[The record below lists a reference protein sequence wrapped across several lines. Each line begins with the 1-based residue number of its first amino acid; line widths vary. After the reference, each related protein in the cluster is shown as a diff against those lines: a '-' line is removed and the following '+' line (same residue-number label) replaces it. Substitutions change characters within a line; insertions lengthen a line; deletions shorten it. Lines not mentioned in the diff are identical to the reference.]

1 MIPLG
6 KVSVFAASSWGGF
19 FLEQRMAKL
28 YAEIAKMEAQD
39 DGTVKVWGYA
49 SSEAV
54 DSDGEIIAAEAM
66 KAAIPDYMKFG
77 AVREMHGSNAAGT
90 AIEINVE
97 NDGRTFFGAHIV
109 DPVAVT
115 KVKTGVYK
123 GFSIGGSVTARDELN
138 KSQITG
144 LKLTEISLVD
154 RPANPDAVFT
164 CYKADKP
171 KDEEEADKDDKPS
184 DKSAEE
190 KGDKPKDGDKEPEAE
205 EKDGKDDKKD
215 DEEEDDKKDEAEKSA
230 SVNLSESEIAILKA
244 VLAKAEKP
252 KDEPVAKSMWQ
263 VKSLADVLMSLEWL
277 ISDASYDGVDEAVIA
292 QIKESAG
299 KLAESLKALTV
310 SEADKLVDGL
320 AAKADKSDDLAK
332 AESVDELAKAQ
343 DALKKSNDALAKA
356 QAEIESLKKQAAPPK
371 GSTKAISKAED
382 NGEDPLNGF
391 EPIVKNDGSLD
402 DVATLVKAAQA
413 GRL

>member
-1 MIPLG
+1 
-6 KVSVFAASSWGGF
+6 
-19 FLEQRMAKL
+19 MAKL

-54 DSDGEIIAAEAM
+54 DSDGEVIAAEAM

-97 NDGRTFFGAHIV
+97 DDGRTFFGAHIV
-109 DPVAVT
+109 DPIAVT

-164 CYKADKP
+164 CFKADKP
-171 KDEEEADKDDKPS
+171 KDGEEAADKDDEPTDKADETPADDAEKADS
-184 DKSAEE
+184 DKKA
-190 KGDKPKDGDKEPEAE
+190 D
-205 EKDGKDDKKD
+205 
-215 DEEEDDKKDEAEKSA
+215 EEDDKKDEAEKSA
-230 SVNLSESEIAILKA
+230 SIELSESEIAILKA
-244 VLAKAEKP
+244 VLAKAEKQEAAT
-252 KDEPVAKSMWQ
+252 KVDEPVDCSVGKS
-263 VKSLADVLMSLEWL
+263 
-277 ISDASYDGVDEAVIA
+277 
-292 QIKESAG
+292 
-299 KLAESLKALTV
+299 
-310 SEADKLVDGL
+310 
-320 AAKADKSDDLAK
+320 DKSDDLAK

-391 EPIVKNDGSLD
+391 QPIVKNDGSLD
-402 DVATLVKAAQA
+402 DVATLIKAKQT

>member
-1 MIPLG
+1 
-6 KVSVFAASSWGGF
+6 
-19 FLEQRMAKL
+19 MAKL

-54 DSDGEIIAAEAM
+54 DSDGEVIAAEAM

-97 NDGRTFFGAHIV
+97 DDGRTFFGAHIV
-109 DPVAVT
+109 DPIAVT

-184 DKSAEE
+184 DKSAEDE
-190 KGDKPKDGDKEPEAE
+190 DDKPKDGDKKPEAE
-205 EKDGKDDKKD
+205 DKDDKD
-215 DEEEDDKKDEAEKSA
+215 DKEDKEDDKEDEAEKSA

-244 VLAKAEKP
+244 VLAKAQKP
-252 KDEPVAKSMWQ
+252 KDEPVTKSMWQ
-263 VKSLADVLMSLEWL
+263 VKSLADVLTSLKWL
-277 ISDASYDGVDEAVIA
+277 INDAGYDGVDEAVVA

-299 KLAESLKALTV
+299 SLAESLKALTI

-371 GSTKAISKAED
+371 GSTKAIGKAED

-391 EPIVKNDGSLD
+391 QPIVKNDGSLD
-402 DVATLVKAAQA
+402 DVATLVKAAQT

>member
-1 MIPLG
+1 
-6 KVSVFAASSWGGF
+6 
-19 FLEQRMAKL
+19 MAKL

-97 NDGRTFFGAHIV
+97 DDGRTFFGAHIV

-171 KDEEEADKDDKPS
+171 KDDEEAEKEEDDKPS
-184 DKSAEE
+184 DKSAEDKDE
-190 KGDKPKDGDKEPEAE
+190 KPTDGDKEPEAE
-205 EKDGKDDKKD
+205 DKDDKD
-215 DEEEDDKKDEAEKSA
+215 DDKEDETEKSA

-252 KDEPVAKSMWQ
+252 KGEPVAKSMRQ

-277 ISDASYDGVDEAVIA
+277 ISDAGYDGVDDAVIA
-292 QIKESAG
+292 QIKESADS
-299 KLAESLKALTV
+299 LAESLKALAV
-310 SEADKLVDGL
+310 SEADNLVDGL

-343 DALKKSNDALAKA
+343 DALKKSNKALAEA

-371 GSTKAISKAED
+371 GSAKAISKAED
-382 NGEDPLNGF
+382 NGEDPLKGF

-402 DVATLVKAAQA
+402 DVATLIKAKQT

>member
-1 MIPLG
+1 
-6 KVSVFAASSWGGF
+6 
-19 FLEQRMAKL
+19 MAKL

-97 NDGRTFFGAHIV
+97 DDGRTFFGAHIV

-164 CYKADKP
+164 CFKADKP
-171 KDEEEADKDDKPS
+171 KDEEEATDKDDKPS
-184 DKSAEE
+184 DKSAEDE
-190 KGDKPKDGDKEPEAE
+190 DGKPKDGDKKPETE
-205 EKDGKDDKKD
+205 DKDDKDDKD
-215 DEEEDDKKDEAEKSA
+215 DDKEDETEKSA

-244 VLAKAEKP
+244 VLAKAEKQEAVT
-252 KDEPVAKSMWQ
+252 KADEPIDESVSKS
-263 VKSLADVLMSLEWL
+263 
-277 ISDASYDGVDEAVIA
+277 
-292 QIKESAG
+292 
-299 KLAESLKALTV
+299 
-310 SEADKLVDGL
+310 
-320 AAKADKSDDLAK
+320 DKSDDLAK
-332 AESVDELAKAQ
+332 AEMADALAKAQ

-382 NGEDPLNGF
+382 NGEDPLKGF
-391 EPIVKNDGSLD
+391 KPIVKNDGSLD
-402 DVATLVKAAQA
+402 DVATLVKAAQT

>member
-1 MIPLG
+1 
-6 KVSVFAASSWGGF
+6 
-19 FLEQRMAKL
+19 MAKL

-97 NDGRTFFGAHIV
+97 DDGRTFFGAHIV

-171 KDEEEADKDDKPS
+171 KADEEADKDEDDKTA
-184 DKSAEE
+184 DKADETPADDTE
-190 KGDKPKDGDKEPEAE
+190 KADDKADGK
-205 EKDGKDDKKD
+205 KDDK
-215 DEEEDDKKDEAEKSA
+215 EGETEKSA

-244 VLAKAEKP
+244 VLAKADKP
-252 KDEPVAKSMWQ
+252 KDEPVAKSMYQ
-263 VKSLADVLMSLEWL
+263 VKSLADVLMSLKWL
-277 ISDASYDGVDEAVIA
+277 VEDAVYGNIDDAVTA

-299 KLAESLKALTV
+299 SLAESLKALTV

-382 NGEDPLNGF
+382 NDEDPLKGF

-402 DVATLVKAAQA
+402 DVATLIKAKQT

>member
-1 MIPLG
+1 
-6 KVSVFAASSWGGF
+6 
-19 FLEQRMAKL
+19 MAKL

-54 DSDGEIIAAEAM
+54 DSDGEVIAAEAM

-97 NDGRTFFGAHIV
+97 DDGRTFFGAHIV

-164 CYKADKP
+164 CFKADKP
-171 KDEEEADKDDKPS
+171 KDDEETADKDDEPA
-184 DKSAEE
+184 DKADETPDDDAE
-190 KGDKPKDGDKEPEAE
+190 KADG
-205 EKDGKDDKKD
+205 DKKD
-215 DEEEDDKKDEAEKSA
+215 DKEDDKKDEAEKSA

-263 VKSLADVLMSLEWL
+263 VKSLADVLVSLKWL
-277 ISDASYDGVDEAVIA
+277 INDAGYDGVDEAVIA
-292 QIKESAG
+292 QIKESAAS
-299 KLAESLKALTV
+299 LAETLKVLTV

-343 DALKKSNDALAKA
+343 DSLKKSNDALAKA
-356 QAEIESLKKQAAPPK
+356 QAEIESLKKQATPPK
-371 GSTKAISKAED
+371 GSTKAIGKAED

-391 EPIVKNDGSLD
+391 QPIVKNDGSLD
-402 DVATLVKAAQA
+402 DVATLVKAAHA

>member
-1 MIPLG
+1 
-6 KVSVFAASSWGGF
+6 
-19 FLEQRMAKL
+19 MAKL

-97 NDGRTFFGAHIV
+97 DDGRTFFGAHIV

-171 KDEEEADKDDKPS
+171 KDEEEADKEEDDKPS
-184 DKSAEE
+184 NKSAEDE
-190 KGDKPKDGDKEPEAE
+190 DGKPKDGDKEPEAE
-205 EKDGKDDKKD
+205 DKDDKE
-215 DEEEDDKKDEAEKSA
+215 DETEKSA

-244 VLAKAEKP
+244 VLAKAEKQEVAT
-252 KDEPVAKSMWQ
+252 KADEPIDESVSKS
-263 VKSLADVLMSLEWL
+263 
-277 ISDASYDGVDEAVIA
+277 
-292 QIKESAG
+292 
-299 KLAESLKALTV
+299 
-310 SEADKLVDGL
+310 
-320 AAKADKSDDLAK
+320 DKSDDLAK
-332 AESVDELAKAQ
+332 AEMADALAKAQ

-382 NGEDPLNGF
+382 NGEDPLKGF

-402 DVATLVKAAQA
+402 DVATLIKAKQT

>member
-1 MIPLG
+1 
-6 KVSVFAASSWGGF
+6 
-19 FLEQRMAKL
+19 MAKL

-54 DSDGEIIAAEAM
+54 DSDGEIITAQAM

-97 NDGRTFFGAHIV
+97 DDGRTFFGAHIV

-115 KVKTGVYK
+115 KVKKGVYK
-123 GFSIGGSVTARDELN
+123 GFSIGGGVTARDELN

-164 CYKADKP
+164 CFKADKP
-171 KDEEEADKDDKPS
+171 KDD
-184 DKSAEE
+184 
-190 KGDKPKDGDKEPEAE
+190 
-205 EKDGKDDKKD
+205 
-215 DEEEDDKKDEAEKSA
+215 EDDKKDEAEKSA
-230 SVNLSESEIAILKA
+230 SIELSESEIAILKA
-244 VLAKAEKP
+244 VLAKAEKQEAAT
-252 KDEPVAKSMWQ
+252 KADEPVDESVSKS
-263 VKSLADVLMSLEWL
+263 
-277 ISDASYDGVDEAVIA
+277 
-292 QIKESAG
+292 
-299 KLAESLKALTV
+299 
-310 SEADKLVDGL
+310 
-320 AAKADKSDDLAK
+320 DKSDDLAK

-343 DALKKSNDALAKA
+343 DALKKSNDALVKA

-371 GSTKAISKAED
+371 GSTKAIGKAED

-391 EPIVKNDGSLD
+391 QPIVKNDGSLD
-402 DVATLVKAAQA
+402 DVATLVKAAQT

>member
-1 MIPLG
+1 
-6 KVSVFAASSWGGF
+6 
-19 FLEQRMAKL
+19 MAKL

-54 DSDGEIIAAEAM
+54 DSDGEVIAAEAM
-66 KAAIPDYMKFG
+66 KAAIPGYMKFG

-97 NDGRTFFGAHIV
+97 DDGRTFFGAHIV

-164 CYKADKP
+164 CFKADKP
-171 KDEEEADKDDKPS
+171 KDDEETADKDDES
-184 DKSAEE
+184 ADKADETPDDDAE
-190 KGDKPKDGDKEPEAE
+190 KADG
-205 EKDGKDDKKD
+205 DKKD
-215 DEEEDDKKDEAEKSA
+215 DKEDDKKDEAEKSA
-230 SVNLSESEIAILKA
+230 SVELSESEIAILKA
-244 VLAKAEKP
+244 VLAKAEKS

-263 VKSLADVLMSLEWL
+263 VKSLADVLASLKWL
-277 ISDASYDGVDEAVIA
+277 IEDAIYDDVDAAVIM

-299 KLAESLKALTV
+299 SLAESLKALTV

-332 AESVDELAKAQ
+332 AESADELAKAQ

-356 QAEIESLKKQAAPPK
+356 QAEIESLKKQAATPK
-371 GSTKAISKAED
+371 GSTKAIGKAED

-391 EPIVKNDGSLD
+391 QPIVKNDGSLD
-402 DVATLVKAAQA
+402 DVATLVKAAQT

>member
-1 MIPLG
+1 MT
-6 KVSVFAASSWGGF
+6 
-19 FLEQRMAKL
+19 KL

-54 DSDGEIIAAEAM
+54 DSDGEVIAAEAM

-97 NDGRTFFGAHIV
+97 DDGRTFFGAHIV
-109 DPVAVT
+109 DPIAVT

-164 CYKADKP
+164 CFKADKP
-171 KDEEEADKDDKPS
+171 KDEEEATDTDGKPS
-184 DKSAEE
+184 DKSTEE
-190 KGDKPKDGDKEPEAE
+190 EDENPKDGDKEPKTE
-205 EKDGKDDKKD
+205 DKDD
-215 DEEEDDKKDEAEKSA
+215 KDEAEKSA

-244 VLAKAEKP
+244 VLAKADKP
-252 KDEPVAKSMWQ
+252 KDEPVAKSMYQ
-263 VKSLADVLMSLEWL
+263 VKSLADVLMSLKWL
-277 ISDASYDGVDEAVIA
+277 VDDAVYVDIDEAVIA
-292 QIKESAG
+292 QIKESAAS
-299 KLAESLKALTV
+299 LAESLKALAA

-320 AAKADKSDDLAK
+320 AAKADKSDDIAK
-332 AESVDELAKAQ
+332 AESADELAKAQ

-371 GSTKAISKAED
+371 GSTKAIGKAED
-382 NGEDPLNGF
+382 NGEDPLKGF
-391 EPIVKNDGSLD
+391 QPIVKNDGSLD
-402 DVATLVKAAQA
+402 DVATLIKAAQT

>member
-1 MIPLG
+1 
-6 KVSVFAASSWGGF
+6 
-19 FLEQRMAKL
+19 MAKL

-54 DSDGEIIAAEAM
+54 DSDGEVIAAEAM

-97 NDGRTFFGAHIV
+97 DDGRTFFGAHIV
-109 DPVAVT
+109 DPIAVT

-171 KDEEEADKDDKPS
+171 KDGEEAADKDDEP
-184 DKSAEE
+184 AEQPDETPADDAE
-190 KGDKPKDGDKEPEAE
+190 KVDG
-205 EKDGKDDKKD
+205 EKVDDK
-215 DEEEDDKKDEAEKSA
+215 EDDKKDETEKSA
-230 SVNLSESEIAILKA
+230 SVELSDSEIAILKA

-252 KDEPVAKSMWQ
+252 KDEPVAKSMYQ
-263 VKSLADVLMSLEWL
+263 VKSLADVLWSLKWL
-277 ISDASYDGVDEAVIA
+277 IEDAAYDNIDEAVIA
-292 QIKESAG
+292 QIKESASS
-299 KLAESLKALTV
+299 LAESLKALTI

-371 GSTKAISKAED
+371 GSTKAIGKAED

-391 EPIVKNDGSLD
+391 QPIVKNDGSLD
-402 DVATLVKAAQA
+402 DVATLVKAAQT

>member
-1 MIPLG
+1 MT
-6 KVSVFAASSWGGF
+6 
-19 FLEQRMAKL
+19 KL

-54 DSDGEIIAAEAM
+54 DSDGEVIAAEAM

-97 NDGRTFFGAHIV
+97 DDGRTFFGAHIV

-164 CYKADKP
+164 CFKADKP
-171 KDEEEADKDDKPS
+171 KADEEADKDED
-184 DKSAEE
+184 DKSADKTDETPADDAE
-190 KGDKPKDGDKEPEAE
+190 KADDKA
-205 EKDGKDDKKD
+205 DGKK
-215 DEEEDDKKDEAEKSA
+215 DDKKDEAEKSV

-244 VLAKAEKP
+244 VLAKADKP
-252 KDEPVAKSMWQ
+252 KDEPVAKSMYQ
-263 VKSLADVLMSLEWL
+263 VKSLADVLMSLKWL
-277 ISDASYDGVDEAVIA
+277 VEDAVYGNIDDAVTA

-299 KLAESLKALTV
+299 SLAESLKALTV

-320 AAKADKSDDLAK
+320 ATKADKSDGIAK
-332 AESVDELAKAQ
+332 AESADELAKAQ

-371 GSTKAISKAED
+371 GSTKAIGKAED

-391 EPIVKNDGSLD
+391 QPIVKNDGSLD
-402 DVATLVKAAQA
+402 DVATLIKAKQT

>member
-1 MIPLG
+1 
-6 KVSVFAASSWGGF
+6 
-19 FLEQRMAKL
+19 MAKL

-97 NDGRTFFGAHIV
+97 DDGRTFFGAHIV
-109 DPVAVT
+109 DPIAVT

-164 CYKADKP
+164 CFKADKP
-171 KDEEEADKDDKPS
+171 KDEEEADKDEDDKPA
-184 DKSAEE
+184 DKTDETPADDAE
-190 KGDKPKDGDKEPEAE
+190 KADG
-205 EKDGKDDKKD
+205 DKKD
-215 DEEEDDKKDEAEKSA
+215 DKEDDKKDETEKSA
-230 SVNLSESEIAILKA
+230 SVELSESEIAILKA

-252 KDEPVAKSMWQ
+252 KDEPVTKSMWQ
-263 VKSLADVLMSLEWL
+263 VKSLADVLASLKWL
-277 ISDASYDGVDEAVIA
+277 IEDAAYDKVDEAVIA

-299 KLAESLKALTV
+299 SLAESLKALTV
-310 SEADKLVDGL
+310 SEAEKLVDGL
-320 AAKADKSDDLAK
+320 AAKADKSDGLGK

-391 EPIVKNDGSLD
+391 QPIVKNDGSLD
-402 DVATLVKAAQA
+402 DVATLVKAAQT

>member
-1 MIPLG
+1 
-6 KVSVFAASSWGGF
+6 
-19 FLEQRMAKL
+19 MAKL

-54 DSDGEIIAAEAM
+54 DSDGEVIAAEAM

-97 NDGRTFFGAHIV
+97 DDGRTFFGAHIV

-164 CYKADKP
+164 CFKADKP
-171 KDEEEADKDDKPS
+171 KDEEEADKDED
-184 DKSAEE
+184 DKSADKPDETPAE
-190 KGDKPKDGDKEPEAE
+190 KAEGDKV
-205 EKDGKDDKKD
+205 DDK
-215 DEEEDDKKDEAEKSA
+215 EDDKKNEAEKSV

-252 KDEPVAKSMWQ
+252 KDELVAKSIYQ
-263 VKSLADVLMSLEWL
+263 VKSLTDVLISLKWL
-277 ISDASYDGVDEAVIA
+277 IDDANYGSVDKDITA
-292 QIKESAG
+292 QIKESAAS
-299 KLAESLKALTV
+299 LAESLKALTV

-391 EPIVKNDGSLD
+391 QPIVKNDGSLD
-402 DVATLVKAAQA
+402 DVATLVKAAQT

>member
-1 MIPLG
+1 
-6 KVSVFAASSWGGF
+6 
-19 FLEQRMAKL
+19 MAKL

-54 DSDGEIIAAEAM
+54 DSDGEVIAAEAM

-97 NDGRTFFGAHIV
+97 DDGRTFFGAHIV

-164 CYKADKP
+164 CFKADKP
-171 KDEEEADKDDKPS
+171 KDEEEADKD
-184 DKSAEE
+184 E
-190 KGDKPKDGDKEPEAE
+190 
-205 EKDGKDDKKD
+205 DDKTADKTDETPAD
-215 DEEEDDKKDEAEKSA
+215 DTEKADGEKVDDKEDDKKDETEKSA

-244 VLAKAEKP
+244 VLAKAEKQ

-263 VKSLADVLMSLEWL
+263 VKSLADVLASLKWL
-277 ISDASYDGVDEAVIA
+277 IEDAIYDDVDAAVIA

-299 KLAESLKALTV
+299 SLAESLKALTV

-332 AESVDELAKAQ
+332 AESADELAKAQ
-343 DALKKSNDALAKA
+343 DSLKKSNDALAKA

-371 GSTKAISKAED
+371 GSAKAIGKAED
-382 NGEDPLNGF
+382 NGGDPLNGF
-391 EPIVKNDGSLD
+391 QPIVKNDGSLD
-402 DVATLVKAAQA
+402 DVATLIKAAQT

>member
-1 MIPLG
+1 
-6 KVSVFAASSWGGF
+6 
-19 FLEQRMAKL
+19 MAKL

-97 NDGRTFFGAHIV
+97 DDGRTFFGAHIV

-164 CYKADKP
+164 CFKADKP
-171 KDEEEADKDDKPS
+171 KDDEETAD
-184 DKSAEE
+184 
-190 KGDKPKDGDKEPEAE
+190 G
-205 EKDGKDDKKD
+205 DKKD
-215 DEEEDDKKDEAEKSA
+215 DKEDDKKDEAEKSA
-230 SVNLSESEIAILKA
+230 SVELSESEIAILKA

-263 VKSLADVLMSLEWL
+263 VKSLADVLMSLKWL
-277 ISDASYDGVDEAVIA
+277 INDAGYDGVDESVIA

-299 KLAESLKALTV
+299 SLAESLKALTV

-332 AESVDELAKAQ
+332 AESADELAKAQ

-382 NGEDPLNGF
+382 NDEDPLNGF

-402 DVATLVKAAQA
+402 DVATLIKAKQT

>member
-1 MIPLG
+1 
-6 KVSVFAASSWGGF
+6 
-19 FLEQRMAKL
+19 MAKL

-54 DSDGEIIAAEAM
+54 DSDGEVIAAEAM

-97 NDGRTFFGAHIV
+97 DDGRTFFGAHIV

-171 KDEEEADKDDKPS
+171 KDEEETANKDDEPANKADETPV
-184 DKSAEE
+184 DDTE
-190 KGDKPKDGDKEPEAE
+190 KADG
-205 EKDGKDDKKD
+205 DKKD
-215 DEEEDDKKDEAEKSA
+215 DKEDDKKDKAEKSA
-230 SVNLSESEIAILKA
+230 SVELSESEIAILKA

-263 VKSLADVLMSLEWL
+263 VKSLADVLASLKWL
-277 ISDASYDGVDEAVIA
+277 IEDAIYDDVDAAVIA

-299 KLAESLKALTV
+299 SLAESLKALTV

-332 AESVDELAKAQ
+332 AESADELAKAQ

-356 QAEIESLKKQAAPPK
+356 QAEIESLKKQATPPK
-371 GSTKAISKAED
+371 GSTKAIGKAED
-382 NGEDPLNGF
+382 NGEDLLKGF
-391 EPIVKNDGSLD
+391 QPIVKNDGSLD
-402 DVATLVKAAQA
+402 DVATLVKAAQT

>member
-1 MIPLG
+1 
-6 KVSVFAASSWGGF
+6 
-19 FLEQRMAKL
+19 MAKL

-97 NDGRTFFGAHIV
+97 DDGRTFFGAHIV

-164 CYKADKP
+164 CFKADKP
-171 KDEEEADKDDKPS
+171 KDEEGADKDEDDKPS
-184 DKSAEE
+184 DKSAEAE
-190 KGDKPKDGDKEPEAE
+190 DDKPKDGDKKPEAE
-205 EKDGKDDKKD
+205 DKDDKD
-215 DEEEDDKKDEAEKSA
+215 DDKEDDKEDEAEKSA

-244 VLAKAEKP
+244 VLAKAENP

-263 VKSLADVLMSLEWL
+263 VKSLADVLTSLKWL
-277 ISDASYDGVDEAVIA
+277 IEDAAYDNIDEAVIA

-299 KLAESLKALTV
+299 SLAESLKALTV

-382 NGEDPLNGF
+382 NGEDPLKGF

-402 DVATLVKAAQA
+402 DVATLVKAAQT

>member
-1 MIPLG
+1 
-6 KVSVFAASSWGGF
+6 
-19 FLEQRMAKL
+19 MAKL

-54 DSDGEIIAAEAM
+54 DSDGEVITAEAM

-97 NDGRTFFGAHIV
+97 DDGRTFFGAHIV

-115 KVKTGVYK
+115 KVKKGVYK
-123 GFSIGGSVTARDELN
+123 GFSIGGGVTARDELN

-164 CYKADKP
+164 CFKADKP
-171 KDEEEADKDDKPS
+171 KADEEAADKDDEPTEKTDETPA
-184 DKSAEE
+184 DDAE
-190 KGDKPKDGDKEPEAE
+190 KADGDKAD
-205 EKDGKDDKKD
+205 EKVEDKEDD
-215 DEEEDDKKDEAEKSA
+215 EDDKKDEAEKSA
-230 SVNLSESEIAILKA
+230 SIELSESEIAILKA
-244 VLAKAEKP
+244 VLAKAEKQEAAT
-252 KDEPVAKSMWQ
+252 KADEPVDCSVGKS
-263 VKSLADVLMSLEWL
+263 
-277 ISDASYDGVDEAVIA
+277 
-292 QIKESAG
+292 
-299 KLAESLKALTV
+299 
-310 SEADKLVDGL
+310 
-320 AAKADKSDDLAK
+320 DKSDDLAK
-332 AESVDELAKAQ
+332 AESADELAKAQ

-391 EPIVKNDGSLD
+391 QPIVKNDGSLD
-402 DVATLVKAAQA
+402 DVATLVKAAQT

>member
-1 MIPLG
+1 MT
-6 KVSVFAASSWGGF
+6 
-19 FLEQRMAKL
+19 KL

-54 DSDGEIIAAEAM
+54 DSDGEVIAAEAM

-97 NDGRTFFGAHIV
+97 DDGRTFFGAHIV

-164 CYKADKP
+164 CFKADKP
-171 KDEEEADKDDKPS
+171 KDEEEADKDEDDKTA
-184 DKSAEE
+184 DKADETPADDAE
-190 KGDKPKDGDKEPEAE
+190 KADDKA
-205 EKDGKDDKKD
+205 DGKK
-215 DEEEDDKKDEAEKSA
+215 DDKKDEAEKSA

-263 VKSLADVLMSLEWL
+263 VKSLADVLSSLKWL
-277 ISDASYDGVDEAVIA
+277 IEDAIYDDVDAAVIA

-299 KLAESLKALTV
+299 SLAESLKALTV

-320 AAKADKSDDLAK
+320 AAKADKSDGIAK
-332 AESVDELAKAQ
+332 AESADELAKAQ

-371 GSTKAISKAED
+371 GSTKAIGKAED
-382 NGEDPLNGF
+382 NGEDPLKGF
-391 EPIVKNDGSLD
+391 QPIVKNDGSLD
-402 DVATLVKAAQA
+402 DVATLIKAKQT

>member
-1 MIPLG
+1 
-6 KVSVFAASSWGGF
+6 
-19 FLEQRMAKL
+19 MAKL

-54 DSDGEIIAAEAM
+54 DSDGEIISAKAM

-97 NDGRTFFGAHIV
+97 DDGRTFFGAHIV

-171 KDEEEADKDDKPS
+171 KADEEADKGEDDKPS

-190 KGDKPKDGDKEPEAE
+190 EGDKPKDGNKEPEAE
-205 EKDGKDDKKD
+205 DKDDKDDKD
-215 DEEEDDKKDEAEKSA
+215 DDKEDETEKSA
-230 SVNLSESEIAILKA
+230 SVDLSEAEIAILKA
-244 VLAKAEKP
+244 VLARFEK
-252 KDEPVAKSMWQ
+252 S
-263 VKSLADVLMSLEWL
+263 
-277 ISDASYDGVDEAVIA
+277 AV
-292 QIKESAG
+292 
-299 KLAESLKALTV
+299 
-310 SEADKLVDGL
+310 
-320 AAKADKSDDLAK
+320 SDDLAK
-332 AESVDELAKAQ
+332 AESADELAKAQ

-382 NGEDPLNGF
+382 NGEDPLKGF
-391 EPIVKNDGSLD
+391 QPIVKNDGSLD
-402 DVATLVKAAQA
+402 DVATLIKAAQT

>member
-1 MIPLG
+1 
-6 KVSVFAASSWGGF
+6 
-19 FLEQRMAKL
+19 MAKL

-97 NDGRTFFGAHIV
+97 DDGRTFFGAHIV

-164 CYKADKP
+164 CYKADKL
-171 KDEEEADKDDKPS
+171 KDEEEADKDEDDKTA
-184 DKSAEE
+184 DKTDETPADDAE
-190 KGDKPKDGDKEPEAE
+190 KADDKADDKADGK
-205 EKDGKDDKKD
+205 KDDKE
-215 DEEEDDKKDEAEKSA
+215 DETEKSA
-230 SVNLSESEIAILKA
+230 SVDLSESEIAILKA

-252 KDEPVAKSMWQ
+252 KDEPVAKSIYQ
-263 VKSLADVLMSLEWL
+263 VKSLTDVLISLKWL
-277 ISDASYDGVDEAVIA
+277 IDDANYGSVDKDITA
-292 QIKESAG
+292 QIKESAAS
-299 KLAESLKALTV
+299 LAESLKALTV

-332 AESVDELAKAQ
+332 AESVNELAKAQ

-402 DVATLVKAAQA
+402 DVATLIKAKQT

>member
-1 MIPLG
+1 
-6 KVSVFAASSWGGF
+6 
-19 FLEQRMAKL
+19 MAKL

-97 NDGRTFFGAHIV
+97 DDGRTFFGAHIV

-171 KDEEEADKDDKPS
+171 KDEEEADKAENDKPS

-190 KGDKPKDGDKEPEAE
+190 EGDKPKDGDKEPEAE
-205 EKDGKDDKKD
+205 DKDDKDDKKD
-215 DEEEDDKKDEAEKSA
+215 DKEGEAEKSA
-230 SVNLSESEIAILKA
+230 SLNLSESEIAILKA

-263 VKSLADVLMSLEWL
+263 VKSLADVLMSLKWL
-277 ISDASYDGVDEAVIA
+277 ISDAGYDGVDEAVIA

-299 KLAESLKALTV
+299 SLAESLKALTV

-320 AAKADKSDDLAK
+320 AAKADKSDDLSK

-382 NGEDPLNGF
+382 NGEDPLKGF

-402 DVATLVKAAQA
+402 DVATLIKAAQT

>member
-1 MIPLG
+1 MT
-6 KVSVFAASSWGGF
+6 
-19 FLEQRMAKL
+19 KL
-28 YAEIAKMEAQD
+28 YAQIAKMEAQD

-54 DSDGEIIAAEAM
+54 DSDGEVIAAEAM

-97 NDGRTFFGAHIV
+97 DDGRTFFGAHIV

-123 GFSIGGSVTARDELN
+123 GFSIGGSVTARDDLN

-164 CYKADKP
+164 CFKADKP
-171 KDEEEADKDDKPS
+171 KADEEADKDED
-184 DKSAEE
+184 DKSADKTDETPADDAE
-190 KGDKPKDGDKEPEAE
+190 KADG
-205 EKDGKDDKKD
+205 DKKD
-215 DEEEDDKKDEAEKSA
+215 DKEDKEDEAEKSA
-230 SVNLSESEIAILKA
+230 SVNLSESEIAALKA
-244 VLAKAEKP
+244 VLAKADKP
-252 KDEPVAKSMWQ
+252 KGGTAAKSMYQ
-263 VKSLADVLMSLEWL
+263 VKSPADVLMSLKWL
-277 ISDASYDGVDEAVIA
+277 VEDAAYDNIDEAVTA
-292 QIKESAG
+292 QIKESAAG
-299 KLAESLKALTV
+299 LAESLKALAA
-310 SEADKLVDGL
+310 SEADKPADGL
-320 AAKADKSDDLAK
+320 AAKAGKSGDLAK
-332 AESVDELAKAQ
+332 AESADELAKAQ

-371 GSTKAISKAED
+371 GSTKAIGKAED
-382 NGEDPLNGF
+382 NGEDPLKGF
-391 EPIVKNDGSLD
+391 QPIVKNDGSLD
-402 DVATLVKAAQA
+402 DVATLIKAAQT

>member
-1 MIPLG
+1 
-6 KVSVFAASSWGGF
+6 
-19 FLEQRMAKL
+19 MAKL

-97 NDGRTFFGAHIV
+97 DDGRTFFGAHIV
-109 DPVAVT
+109 DPIAVT

-171 KDEEEADKDDKPS
+171 KDGEETADKDDEP
-184 DKSAEE
+184 AEQPDETPADDAE
-190 KGDKPKDGDKEPEAE
+190 KVDG
-205 EKDGKDDKKD
+205 EKVDDK
-215 DEEEDDKKDEAEKSA
+215 EDDKKDETEKSA
-230 SVNLSESEIAILKA
+230 SVELSDSEIAILKA

-252 KDEPVAKSMWQ
+252 KDEPVAKSMYQ
-263 VKSLADVLMSLEWL
+263 VKSLADVLWSLKWL
-277 ISDASYDGVDEAVIA
+277 IEDAAYDNIDEAVIA
-292 QIKESAG
+292 QIKESASS
-299 KLAESLKALTV
+299 LAESLKALTI

-371 GSTKAISKAED
+371 GSTKAIGKAED

-391 EPIVKNDGSLD
+391 QPIVKNDGSLD
-402 DVATLVKAAQA
+402 DVATLVKAAQT

>member
-1 MIPLG
+1 
-6 KVSVFAASSWGGF
+6 
-19 FLEQRMAKL
+19 MAKL

-97 NDGRTFFGAHIV
+97 DDGRTFFGAHIV

-164 CYKADKP
+164 CFKADKP
-171 KDEEEADKDDKPS
+171 KDEEAEKGEEDKP
-184 DKSAEE
+184 AEE
-190 KGDKPKDGDKEPEAE
+190 EADKPKDGDKEPEVE
-205 EKDGKDDKKD
+205 DKDDKGDKDDKKD
-215 DEEEDDKKDEAEKSA
+215 DKEDETEKSA
-230 SVNLSESEIAILKA
+230 SVELSESEIAILKT
-244 VLAKAEKP
+244 VLAKAEK
-252 KDEPVAKSMWQ
+252 
-263 VKSLADVLMSLEWL
+263 L
-277 ISDASYDGVDEAVIA
+277 
-292 QIKESAG
+292 
-299 KLAESLKALTV
+299 
-310 SEADKLVDGL
+310 
-320 AAKADKSDDLAK
+320 KADKSDDLAK
-332 AESVDELAKAQ
+332 AELVDELAKAQ

-391 EPIVKNDGSLD
+391 QPIVKNDGSLD
-402 DVATLVKAAQA
+402 DVATLIKAAQT

>member
-1 MIPLG
+1 
-6 KVSVFAASSWGGF
+6 
-19 FLEQRMAKL
+19 MAKL

-97 NDGRTFFGAHIV
+97 DDGRTFFGAHIV

-171 KDEEEADKDDKPS
+171 KADEEADKDENDKPS
-184 DKSAEE
+184 DKSDEGKDE
-190 KGDKPKDGDKEPEAE
+190 KLKDGDKEPEAE
-205 EKDGKDDKKD
+205 DKDDKGDKDDKKD
-215 DEEEDDKKDEAEKSA
+215 DKEDETEKSA
-230 SVNLSESEIAILKA
+230 SVNLSESEIVLLKTILA
-244 VLAKAEKP
+244 RFEK
-252 KDEPVAKSMWQ
+252 S
-263 VKSLADVLMSLEWL
+263 
-277 ISDASYDGVDEAVIA
+277 
-292 QIKESAG
+292 SAP
-299 KLAESLKALTV
+299 A
-310 SEADKLVDGL
+310 
-320 AAKADKSDDLAK
+320 DLAK
-332 AESVDELAKAQ
+332 AESVGELAKAQ

-371 GSTKAISKAED
+371 GSTKAIGKAED
-382 NGEDPLNGF
+382 NGEDPLKGF

>member
-1 MIPLG
+1 
-6 KVSVFAASSWGGF
+6 
-19 FLEQRMAKL
+19 MAKL

-97 NDGRTFFGAHIV
+97 DDGRTFFGAHIV
-109 DPVAVT
+109 DPIAVT

-164 CYKADKP
+164 CFKADKP

-190 KGDKPKDGDKEPEAE
+190 EGDKPKDGDKKPEAE
-205 EKDGKDDKKD
+205 DKDDKD
-215 DEEEDDKKDEAEKSA
+215 DKEDDKEDEAEKSV

-244 VLAKAEKP
+244 VLAKAEKQEAVT
-252 KDEPVAKSMWQ
+252 K
-263 VKSLADVLMSLEWL
+263 AD
-277 ISDASYDGVDEAVIA
+277 DPVDE
-292 QIKESAG
+292 S
-299 KLAESLKALTV
+299 V
-310 SEADKLVDGL
+310 SKS
-320 AAKADKSDDLAK
+320 DKSDDLSK
-332 AESVDELAKAQ
+332 AEMADALAKAQ
-343 DALKKSNDALAKA
+343 DALKKSNEALAKA

-382 NGEDPLNGF
+382 NGEDPLKGF

-402 DVATLVKAAQA
+402 DVATLIKAKQT

>member
-1 MIPLG
+1 
-6 KVSVFAASSWGGF
+6 
-19 FLEQRMAKL
+19 MAKL

-97 NDGRTFFGAHIV
+97 DDGRTFFGAHIV

-164 CYKADKP
+164 CFKADKP
-171 KDEEEADKDDKPS
+171 KDEEEADKDDEPS

-190 KGDKPKDGDKEPEAE
+190 EGDKPKDGDKEPEAE
-205 EKDGKDDKKD
+205 DKDGKDGK
-215 DEEEDDKKDEAEKSA
+215 EDDKDDKEDEAEKSA
-230 SVNLSESEIAILKA
+230 SVNLSESEIALLKA

-252 KDEPVAKSMWQ
+252 KDEPVTKSMWQ
-263 VKSLADVLMSLEWL
+263 VKSLADVLTSLKWL
-277 ISDASYDGVDEAVIA
+277 IEDAAYDNIDEAVIA

-299 KLAESLKALTV
+299 SLAESLKALTV

-332 AESVDELAKAQ
+332 AEMADALAKAQ

-382 NGEDPLNGF
+382 NGEDPLKGF

-402 DVATLVKAAQA
+402 DVATLVKAAQT

>member
-1 MIPLG
+1 
-6 KVSVFAASSWGGF
+6 
-19 FLEQRMAKL
+19 MAKL

-97 NDGRTFFGAHIV
+97 DDGRTFFGAHIV

-171 KDEEEADKDDKPS
+171 KDEEEANKDEDDKPS

-190 KGDKPKDGDKEPEAE
+190 EGDKPKDGDKKPEAE
-205 EKDGKDDKKD
+205 DKDDKDDKD
-215 DEEEDDKKDEAEKSA
+215 DKEDDKKDETEKSA
-230 SVNLSESEIAILKA
+230 SVDLSESEIAILKS

-252 KDEPVAKSMWQ
+252 KDEPVAKSMWE
-263 VKSLADVLMSLEWL
+263 VKSLADVLMSLKWL
-277 ISDASYDGVDEAVIA
+277 IEDAAYENIDEAAIA

-299 KLAESLKALTV
+299 SLAESLKALTV

-320 AAKADKSDDLAK
+320 TAKADKSDDLAK
-332 AESVDELAKAQ
+332 AESVNELAKAQ

-402 DVATLVKAAQA
+402 DVATLIKAKQT

>member
-1 MIPLG
+1 
-6 KVSVFAASSWGGF
+6 
-19 FLEQRMAKL
+19 MAKL

-54 DSDGEIIAAEAM
+54 DSDGEVIAAEAM

-97 NDGRTFFGAHIV
+97 DDGRTFFGAHIV

-164 CYKADKP
+164 CFKADKP
-171 KDEEEADKDDKPS
+171 KDDEETADKDDES
-184 DKSAEE
+184 ADKADETSADDAE
-190 KGDKPKDGDKEPEAE
+190 KADG
-205 EKDGKDDKKD
+205 DKKD
-215 DEEEDDKKDEAEKSA
+215 DKEDDKKDEAEKSA
-230 SVNLSESEIAILKA
+230 SVELSASEIAILKA
-244 VLAKAEKP
+244 VLVKAEKP

-263 VKSLADVLMSLEWL
+263 VKSLADVLASLKWL
-277 ISDASYDGVDEAVIA
+277 IEDAIYDDVDAAVIA

-299 KLAESLKALTV
+299 SLAESLKALTV

-320 AAKADKSDDLAK
+320 AAKADKSDGLAK
-332 AESVDELAKAQ
+332 AESADELAKAQ
-343 DALKKSNDALAKA
+343 DALKKSNDTLAKA

-391 EPIVKNDGSLD
+391 QPIVKNDGSLD
-402 DVATLVKAAQA
+402 DVATLVKAAHA

>member
-1 MIPLG
+1 
-6 KVSVFAASSWGGF
+6 
-19 FLEQRMAKL
+19 MAKL

-97 NDGRTFFGAHIV
+97 DDGRTFFGAHIV

-164 CYKADKP
+164 CFKADKP
-171 KDEEEADKDDKPS
+171 KDEEEAADKDDKPS
-184 DKSAEE
+184 DKSDEE
-190 KGDKPKDGDKEPEAE
+190 EGKKPKDGDKEPKAE
-205 EKDGKDDKKD
+205 DKDGKDDKEDKKD
-215 DEEEDDKKDEAEKSA
+215 DKEDDKKDEAEKSA
-230 SVNLSESEIAILKA
+230 SVDLSEAEIAILKA
-244 VLAKAEKP
+244 VLARFEK
-252 KDEPVAKSMWQ
+252 S
-263 VKSLADVLMSLEWL
+263 
-277 ISDASYDGVDEAVIA
+277 AV
-292 QIKESAG
+292 
-299 KLAESLKALTV
+299 
-310 SEADKLVDGL
+310 
-320 AAKADKSDDLAK
+320 SDDLAK
-332 AESVDELAKAQ
+332 AESADELAKAQ
-343 DALKKSNDALAKA
+343 DALKKSNEALAKA

-402 DVATLVKAAQA
+402 DVATLIKAKQT

>member
-1 MIPLG
+1 
-6 KVSVFAASSWGGF
+6 
-19 FLEQRMAKL
+19 MAKL

-54 DSDGEIIAAEAM
+54 DSDGEVIAAEAM

-97 NDGRTFFGAHIV
+97 DDGRTFFGAHIV

-164 CYKADKP
+164 CFKADKP
-171 KDEEEADKDDKPS
+171 KDDEEAADKDDEPA
-184 DKSAEE
+184 DKTDETPADDTE
-190 KGDKPKDGDKEPEAE
+190 KADG
-205 EKDGKDDKKD
+205 EKVDDK
-215 DEEEDDKKDEAEKSA
+215 EDDKKDETEKSA

-263 VKSLADVLMSLEWL
+263 VKSLADVLTSLKWL
-277 ISDASYDGVDEAVIA
+277 IEDAAYDNIDETVIA

-299 KLAESLKALTV
+299 SLAESLKALAA

-320 AAKADKSDDLAK
+320 AAKADKSDGLAK
-332 AESVDELAKAQ
+332 AESADELAKAQ
-343 DALKKSNDALAKA
+343 DALKKSNDTLAKA

-391 EPIVKNDGSLD
+391 QPIVKNDGSLD
-402 DVATLVKAAQA
+402 DVATLVKAAHA

>member
-1 MIPLG
+1 
-6 KVSVFAASSWGGF
+6 
-19 FLEQRMAKL
+19 MAKL

-97 NDGRTFFGAHIV
+97 DDGRTFFGAHIV

-164 CYKADKP
+164 CFKADKP
-171 KDEEEADKDDKPS
+171 KDGEEAADKDDEPA
-184 DKSAEE
+184 DKADETPADDTE
-190 KGDKPKDGDKEPEAE
+190 KADG
-205 EKDGKDDKKD
+205 DKKD
-215 DEEEDDKKDEAEKSA
+215 DKEDEAEKSA
-230 SVNLSESEIAILKA
+230 SVELSESEIAILKA
-244 VLAKAEKP
+244 ALAKAEKQ
-252 KDEPVAKSMWQ
+252 KDELVAKSIYQ
-263 VKSLADVLMSLEWL
+263 VKSLTDVLISLKWL
-277 ISDASYDGVDEAVIA
+277 IDDANYGSVDKDITA
-292 QIKESAG
+292 QIKESAAS
-299 KLAESLKALTV
+299 LAESLKALTA

-343 DALKKSNDALAKA
+343 DALKKSNEALAKA

-382 NGEDPLNGF
+382 NGEDPLKGF
-391 EPIVKNDGSLD
+391 QPIVKNDGSLD
-402 DVATLVKAAQA
+402 DVATLVKAAQT

>member
-1 MIPLG
+1 
-6 KVSVFAASSWGGF
+6 
-19 FLEQRMAKL
+19 MAKL

-54 DSDGEIIAAEAM
+54 DSDGEVIAAEAM

-97 NDGRTFFGAHIV
+97 DDGRTFFGAHIV

-164 CYKADKP
+164 FYKADKP
-171 KDEEEADKDDKPS
+171 KDEEEADKDDKPA
-184 DKSAEE
+184 DKADETPADDAE
-190 KGDKPKDGDKEPEAE
+190 KA
-205 EKDGKDDKKD
+205 DDKADVKD
-215 DEEEDDKKDEAEKSA
+215 EDKKDEAEKSA
-230 SVNLSESEIAILKA
+230 SVELSESEIAILKA

-263 VKSLADVLMSLEWL
+263 VKSLADVLTSLKWL
-277 ISDASYDGVDEAVIA
+277 IEDAAYDNIDEAVIA

-299 KLAESLKALTV
+299 SLAESLKALTI

-320 AAKADKSDDLAK
+320 AAKADKSDDLTK
-332 AESVDELAKAQ
+332 AESVDELVKAQ

-356 QAEIESLKKQAAPPK
+356 QAEIENLKKQAAPPK

-391 EPIVKNDGSLD
+391 QPIVKNDGSLD
-402 DVATLVKAAQA
+402 DVATLVKAAQT

>member
-1 MIPLG
+1 
-6 KVSVFAASSWGGF
+6 
-19 FLEQRMAKL
+19 MAKL

-54 DSDGEIIAAEAM
+54 DSDGEVIAAEAM

-97 NDGRTFFGAHIV
+97 DDGRTFFGAHIV

-164 CYKADKP
+164 CFKADKP
-171 KDEEEADKDDKPS
+171 KDDEETADKDDEPA
-184 DKSAEE
+184 DKTDETPADDTE
-190 KGDKPKDGDKEPEAE
+190 KANDEADVKDG
-205 EKDGKDDKKD
+205 DKKD
-215 DEEEDDKKDEAEKSA
+215 DEEDGKKDETEKSA
-230 SVNLSESEIAILKA
+230 SVELSESEIAILKA
-244 VLAKAEKP
+244 VLAKAEKQEAAT
-252 KDEPVAKSMWQ
+252 KADEPVDELVSKS
-263 VKSLADVLMSLEWL
+263 
-277 ISDASYDGVDEAVIA
+277 
-292 QIKESAG
+292 
-299 KLAESLKALTV
+299 
-310 SEADKLVDGL
+310 
-320 AAKADKSDDLAK
+320 DKSDDLAK
-332 AESVDELAKAQ
+332 AEMADALAKAQ
-343 DALKKSNDALAKA
+343 DALKKSNEALAKA

-371 GSTKAISKAED
+371 GSAKAIGKAED
-382 NGEDPLNGF
+382 NGEDPLKGF
-391 EPIVKNDGSLD
+391 QPIVKNDGSLD
-402 DVATLVKAAQA
+402 DVATLVKAAQT